1 MTKQRVDYVSSGLW
15 GGLFMI
21 SSASVILVT
30 KYRNHVDSKKR
41 FNDPFSNKKISDN
54 ERLLILRFK
63 WIVALTSLAG
73 LSGLLIVILYSW
85 NLDRFFRIY
94 TTVTVCQFYAP
105 GLLIDPNDCNYYSLH
120 LHTYFG

>member
-1 MTKQRVDYVSSGLW
+1 MTKQRVDYVSAGLW
-15 GGLFMI
+15 GGLSMI
-21 SSASVILVT
+21 SSASVVLVT
-30 KYRNHVDSKKR
+30 KYRNHADSKKR
-41 FNDPFSNKKISDN
+41 FAPFSNKKTSDT
-54 ERLLILRFK
+54 ERLLIVRFK

-105 GLLIDPNDCNYYSLH
+105 GLLIDPNDCNYFS
-120 LHTYFG
+120 TFDSI